1 MVEQSRGSGGDLTFV
16 IWPHSALSWAGM
28 RRLLFFLT
36 AAIAAVAVY
45 FAAQGAWLVLPFA
58 GLEALVACAAI
69 YLNARWAVTREVVRL
84 DGADLIVSRGRRALV
99 EVGRLSRHWTR
110 VALLRDPRGWYP
122 SRLLLECHGRR
133 IEIGAVLADPD
144 RELLADALR
153 AQLGPVQALHLARP
167 LPAAQGLPSAA
178 YE

>member
-28 RRLLFFLT
+28 RRLLCFLT
-36 AAIAAVAVY
+36 AAIAAVAVC

-58 GLEALVACAAI
+58 GLEALVASAGI

-84 DGADLIVSRGRRALV
+84 DGADLIVSRGRRNLV
-99 EVGRLSRHWTR
+99 EVVRLPRFWTR
-110 VALLRDPRGWYP
+110 VAFVRDPRGWYP
-122 SRLLLECHGRR
+122 SRLFLESHGRR
-133 IEIGAVLADPD
+133 FEVGAVLVELE
-144 RELLADALR
+144 RERLAEGLR
-153 AQLGPVQALHLARP
+153 RHLGPAPALHLP
-167 LPAAQGLPSAA
+167 GPAVVPQGLPSAA

>member
-1 MVEQSRGSGGDLTFV
+1 MVEQSRGAGGDLFFV
-16 IWPHSALSWAGM
+16 IWPHSALNWAGM
-28 RRLLFFLT
+28 RRLICVLT
-36 AAIAAVAVY
+36 AAIVSVAVG

-58 GLEALVACAAI
+58 GLEALLVCGAV

-84 DGADLIVSRGRRALV
+84 AGGDVIVSRGRRNLV

-122 SRLLLECHGRR
+122 SRLLLESHGRR
-133 IEIGAVLADPD
+133 VEIGAVLSEPE
-144 RELLADALR
+144 RERLASTLR
-153 AQLGPVQALHLARP
+153 GELGPVQALHLSRP